1 MLRTDVPLWHIP
13 PLKALWGARWLPLPP
28 RSLFFLVKVLI
39 EDTEPTLPARNLHFP
54 FTPFCQDEFWAGYI
68 LTQVAASVIIFLS
81 PFAGD
86 AADGRRFPRPSAP
99 LKGAF
104 SFR

>member
-1 MLRTDVPLWHIP
+1 MAHPSFKSIVGCEMAPVATSFP
-13 PLKALWGARWLPLPP
+13 
-28 RSLFFLVKVLI
+28 LFFLVKVLI

-81 PFAGD
+81 PFAED
-86 AADGRRFPRPSAP
+86 AAGGRRFPRPSAP